1 VRAHTPFVLAAP
13 GAPAAHAIAA
23 LADRLGRG
31 AEAPVTGGLQFFFRR
46 LLDEGRA

>member
-13 GAPAAHAIAA
+13 GSPAAHAIAA

-31 AEAPVTGGLQFFFRR
+31 ADATLTGGLQFFFRR
-46 LLDEGRA
+46 LVEGRA